1 MRRSLA
7 ILVVLCVDVGMLA
20 VPATAGETAV
30 VKPPS
35 IFKKNLADVKR
46 DSSISDIYM
55 PSNIRVF
62 TRASRVRGSVD
73 ASDDQYNLILGI
85 GSRCN
90 GANVCLL
97 ANFAGIRG
105 ERPASGGRRVNLSR
119 GTRGYWRDISCGASC
134 SPAEIQFVKRG
145 VLYSIA
151 TKGVTE
157 RNVKATLVKLANS
170 AIEAGPR

>member
-1 MRRSLA
+1 MRRALA
-7 ILVVLCVDVGMLA
+7 ALVALCVAAAMLA
-20 VPATAGETAV
+20 MPASAGETAV
-30 VKPPS
+30 VSPPK
-35 IFKKNLADVKR
+35 IFKSNLSSVKS
-46 DSSISDIYM
+46 DSSISAVYL
-55 PSNIRVF
+55 PSHIRVF

-73 ASDDQYNLILGI
+73 ASDNQYNLILGI

-97 ANFAGIRG
+97 ANFAAIRD
-105 ERPASGGRRVNLSR
+105 ERPASGGRRVRLSR
-119 GTRGYWRDISCGASC
+119 GTTGYWRDISCGASC

-151 TKGVTE
+151 TKGVTQ